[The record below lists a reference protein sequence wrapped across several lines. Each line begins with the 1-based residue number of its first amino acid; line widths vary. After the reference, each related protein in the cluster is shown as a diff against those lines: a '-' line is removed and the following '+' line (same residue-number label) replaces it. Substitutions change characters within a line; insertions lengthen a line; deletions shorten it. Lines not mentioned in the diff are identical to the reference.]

1 MDTMDPIWI
10 QIKESN
16 LFTQY
21 QDQLN
26 EDDALMLLMDIAYY
40 VKYKDLKPFNT
51 GHGIIH
57 LAE

>member
-1 MDTMDPIWI
+1 MDPIWI